1 VLASSAAPLAR
12 GRGLPVPLLAYG
24 FVFSLAAVQVSALL
38 LLQKVLEPFELVNV
52 ERLQADQLLSHDQ
65 SHLLSC
71 VYASMPEKHPHKQG
85 EASTAPSELCSRPND
100 TDVISNTG

>member
-1 VLASSAAPLAR
+1 M
-12 GRGLPVPLLAYG
+12 
-24 FVFSLAAVQVSALL
+24 FSLAAVQVSALL
-38 LLQKVLEPFELVNV
+38 LLQKVLESFELVNV

-85 EASTAPSELCSRPND
+85 EVSKGPSGLFSWPRRYQKHGLSRAGLDRSTGDEQKY
-100 TDVISNTG
+100 